1 MIVNN
6 PILDTILLLICV
18 AVIWFFLGLVNMF
31 ILCPIYFKYHNK
43 IHKHMEKEE
52 MNNDMIGYCF
62 ASGPLFV
69 LMLLINEYHTWT
81 INHPNIDVALLCRKC
96 ATKINSFW
104 KLP

>member
-52 MNNDMIGYCF
+52 MNN
-62 ASGPLFV
+62 V
-69 LMLLINEYHTWT
+69 
-81 INHPNIDVALLCRKC
+81 
-96 ATKINSFW
+96 
-104 KLP
+104 